1 VKHADSLLVSKQNS
15 DFTDKLELSSTNN
28 GTSNNDHSPQQ
39 SNEAK
44 FTQSLLATGE
54 KVLLQTAIVSIQG
67 ENGQVVRARVLLDS
81 ASQRTFMTNQLA
93 QRLKLSIK
101 HKECL
106 SVSTFGAS
114 KATNIDTYVVNFKVY
129 TNDGSD
135 LTLSANVLKQIT
147 GSIQRNPLLQKD
159 LEFLKLFPSNK
170 LADAIPS
177 TSKSVAVDLLIG
189 SDYFW
194 DIVSGDKV
202 TLPSGMFMIP
212 SKFGYIITGKCFDNQ
227 QRSQDNQS
235 HAFLVTTEI
244 NHIIPELCLKCT
256 INTSG
261 VNNPRLEDLWCLE
274 AVGINDPL
282 MMNDDDEAL
291 EKFNKSIKFD
301 RGRYQVTWPW
311 KCCLSDN
318 YSLALSRIK
327 ILMNRLQSDKELLL
341 VLSNNK

>member
-1 VKHADSLLVSKQNS
+1 MGHVLKQCPNLHKRACHHCGKRDGHNRCLCPERFSVKHADSLLVSKQNS

-39 SNEAK
+39 SNETK

-93 QRLKLSIK
+93 QTLKLSIK

-114 KATNIDTYVVNFKVY
+114 KAANIDTYVINFKVF

-202 TLPSGMFMIP
+202 TLPSGMFMVP
-212 SKFGYIITGKCFDNQ
+212 SKLGYIITGKCFDDQ

-235 HAFLVTTEI
+235 HAFLVTPEI
-244 NHIIPELCLKCT
+244 NHIMCT

-274 AVGINDPL
+274 AVGTSND
-282 MMNDDDEAL
+282 E
-291 EKFNKSIKFD
+291 
-301 RGRYQVTWPW
+301 
-311 KCCLSDN
+311 
-318 YSLALSRIK
+318 
-327 ILMNRLQSDKELLL
+327 
-341 VLSNNK
+341 